1 MLFSTFTD
9 AAKTFEDTLFF
20 YIFFFFSRKFGNDI
34 FP

>member
-9 AAKTFEDTLFF
+9 AAKTFEDMLFF
-20 YIFFFFSRKFGNDI
+20 YIFFFPREFGNDI